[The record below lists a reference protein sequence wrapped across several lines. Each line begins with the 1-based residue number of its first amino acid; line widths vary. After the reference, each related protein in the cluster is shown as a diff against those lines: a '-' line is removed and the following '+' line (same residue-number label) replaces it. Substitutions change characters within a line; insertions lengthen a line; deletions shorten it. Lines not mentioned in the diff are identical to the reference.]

1 MSAILEVRNVTFS
14 YERKPVLEDIHLT
27 VNHGDFLAILGPNG
41 GGKTT
46 LLKIILGLLK
56 PDKGAVRVWGRRG
69 GQREQIIG
77 YLPQRSSSRV
87 DFPLTALDAVLM
99 GLVASRRRGFFF
111 ERKERLR
118 AREAL
123 DQVEMGNHEH
133 TPLHQLSGGQRQRV
147 FIARAL
153 VSDPE
158 LLILDEPTSN
168 IDAQGKFCFYDFL
181 GRLSHSITI
190 IIVSHD
196 VSLSIARLNRIACVN
211 RWLLA
216 NSKPEITKEMLE
228 LLYGTHDSHTCPMT
242 QYFQAGSLPVPG
254 PGKMGESQPAS
265 EVEPGNA

>member
-1 MSAILEVRNVTFS
+1 MSAILEVRNLTFG
-14 YERKPVLEDIHLT
+14 YGHKPVLEDIDLT
-27 VNHGDFLAILGPNG
+27 VYQGDFLAILGPNG

-56 PDKGAVRVWGRRG
+56 PDKGTVRVWGRES

-77 YLPQRSSSRV
+77 YLPQHSSSRV
-87 DFPLTALDAVLM
+87 DFPLTVLDAVLM
-99 GLVASRRRGFFF
+99 GLVGSRRKGIFFRSR
-111 ERKERLR
+111 ERRR

-123 DQVEMGNHEH
+123 KQVEMEDYEQ
-133 TPLHQLSGGQRQRV
+133 TPLNQLSGGQRQRV

-153 VSDPE
+153 VADPE

-181 GRLSHSITI
+181 GHLSQTITI

-228 LLYGTHDSHTCPMT
+228 LLYGTHESHTCPMT
-242 QYFQAGSLPVPG
+242 QYFQDESLPVPG
-254 PGKMGESQPAS
+254 PGRAQEARAVSESEA
-265 EVEPGNA
+265 GDA